1 MLEYLSTRSLS
12 VPNFSGSPRIFEE
25 LDARVR
31 HQLAPGEHP
40 VRFAVAHSSRTKWS
54 CETGIHAGGKQNE
67 SIFRFS
73 KRSHEDTA
81 SFNSVMIVPTGVGA
95 EIGGHAGDASPA
107 AALIAGVC
115 DSVVTHPN
123 VLNASDL
130 IQIPANTL
138 YVEGSVIT
146 RMLMGTARLRPVR
159 ANRVLVLLQSHE
171 DKMFT
176 EAAINAVNAA
186 RAYYGLN
193 VTEVVM
199 IDSDF
204 KMNGEFSSSGTAV
217 GTIQGLEHI
226 WDVLDARLGE
236 FDAVAISSVIEVP
249 FEYHRDYY
257 WRQGEMVNPW
267 GGVEA
272 MLTHSISTRYGIPA
286 AHSPMFES
294 REIADLDV
302 GVVDS
307 RMAAE
312 VISLTFLQSVLRGLQ
327 RSPQIITQLTHS
339 AESVGVENVSCLVI
353 PDGCLGLPVFA
364 SLHQGIPVI
373 AVRENVNIM
382 RNQLSELPWRNGQF
396 FAVENY
402 WEAVGV
408 ITSLKLGLDPYSTR
422 RPLGKV
428 TVSTRETETEST
440 SVSLSGYVGR

>member
-1 MLEYLSTRSLS
+1 M
-12 VPNFSGSPRIFEE
+12 FEE

-31 HQLAPGEHP
+31 HQLAPGEVP
-40 VRFAVAHSSRTKWS
+40 VRFAVAHSNRTKWS
-54 CETGIHAGGKQNE
+54 CETGIHAGGKQHE

-130 IQIPANTL
+130 IQIPDNTL
-138 YVEGSVIT
+138 YVEGSVIA

-257 WRQGEMVNPW
+257 QRQGEMVNPW

-272 MLTHSISTRYGIPA
+272 MLTHSISIRYGIPA

-327 RSPQIITQLTHS
+327 RSPQITTQLTHS
-339 AESVGVENVSCLVI
+339 AEGVGVENVSCLVI

-382 RNQLSELPWRNGQF
+382 RNQLSELPWRDGQF

-428 TVSTRETETEST
+428 TVSAREAETVST
-440 SVSLSGYVGR
+440 SVSLSGYAGR